1 MQWARAAHLG
11 LVTLFLAA
19 LVVQVFFAGAGAFG
33 ATSFAPH
40 GILGTL
46 LVLVSLVV
54 LVLSALARSELR
66 LSAALF
72 GLTVLQMV
80 LVWLGDVSPW
90 ISALHPV
97 NALLV
102 IGCAAGLLRRA
113 RAGDSTPARVA

>member
-1 MQWARAAHLG
+1 MQWARTAHLG

-19 LVVQVFFAGAGAFG
+19 LFVQVFFAGAGVFG

-40 GILGTL
+40 GMLGSL
-46 LVLVSLVV
+46 LVLVALVV
-54 LVLSALARSELR
+54 LILSALARSQLG

-80 LVWLGDVSPW
+80 LVWLGDISPW

-97 NALLV
+97 NALLL
-102 IGCAAGLLRRA
+102 IGCTSGLLQRA
-113 RAGDSTPARVA
+113 RAGDSARVA

>member
-1 MQWARAAHLG
+1 MAWARTAHLG
-11 LVTLFLAA
+11 LVTLLLAA
-19 LVVQVFFAGAGAFG
+19 LFVQVFLAGAGVFG
-33 ATSFAPH
+33 ATSLAPH

-46 LVLVSLVV
+46 LVPVSLVV
-54 LVLSALARSELR
+54 LILAALARAQVK

-72 GLTVLQMV
+72 GLTVVQMV

-102 IGCAAGLLRRA
+102 IGCAAGLRQRA
-113 RAGDSTPARVA
+113 RAGDMAPPRVA

>member
-1 MQWARAAHLG
+1 MAWARTAHIG
-11 LVTLFLAA
+11 LVTLFLGA
-19 LVVQVFFAGAGAFG
+19 LFVQVFFAGAAVFG

-54 LVLSALARSELR
+54 LILSALARQQVK

-80 LVWLGDVSPW
+80 LVRLGDVSPW

-102 IGCAAGLLRRA
+102 IGCASGLLQRA
-113 RAGDSTPARVA
+113 RAGDSAPARVA

>member
-1 MQWARAAHLG
+1 MQWARTAHLG

-19 LVVQVFFAGAGAFG
+19 LFVQVFLAGAGVFG

-40 GILGTL
+40 GILGSL

-54 LVLSALARSELR
+54 LILSALARSQIA

-72 GLTVLQMV
+72 GLTVVQMV
-80 LVWLGDVSPW
+80 LVWLGDISPW
-90 ISALHPV
+90 ISALHTV

-102 IGCAAGLLRRA
+102 IGCAAGLLQRA
-113 RAGDSTPARVA
+113 RAGDGAPPRVA